1 MLWTK
6 YKRIIIF
13 IVLTVQSE
21 SVYILTAEEATDI
34 AEEVETEPV
43 EEPEIAEDEEDKMKK
58 RQWYNM
64 VTYGLPNLM
73 LTQM

>member
-1 MLWTK
+1 MDK
-6 YKRIIIF
+6 DKRIIIF
-13 IVLTVQSE
+13 TVLTVQSE

>member
-1 MLWTK
+1 M
-6 YKRIIIF
+6 
-13 IVLTVQSE
+13 LTVQSE
-21 SVYILTAEEATDI
+21 SVYTFTAEEANDI

-43 EEPEIAEDEEDKMKK
+43 EEPEIAEDEEDKVKK

>member
-1 MLWTK
+1 M
-6 YKRIIIF
+6 F
-13 IVLTVQSE
+13 IVSTVQSE
-21 SVYILTAEEATDI
+21 SVYILTAEEAADI

-43 EEPEIAEDEEDKMKK
+43 EEPEIAEDEEDKVKK

>member
-1 MLWTK
+1 M
-6 YKRIIIF
+6 F
-13 IVLTVQSE
+13 IVSTVQSE
-21 SVYILTAEEATDI
+21 SVYILTAEEAADI